1 MERWRFT
8 GREKPSIPENTVKLT
23 SYQIVQL
30 FLFKGVANRNGHH
43 IEPFVSLG
51 VLSEEEK
58 THLKTAGRRL
68 ASEQKSVEII
78 PNLDGIVSLLSDID
92 YRRTAEILKEHS
104 RILDIRIITSR
115 DLSSSDEFSDL
126 PLMAQYSFAQMGEGL
141 YETTSDFLSQG
152 GIIVFTQFEKPSREY
167 REAIQNGGE
176 GLIMEKIT
184 RALAKPNETVK
195 AASHGFVSF
204 VAVPPYSDPKLQ
216 TVAQNITKT
225 IDRRINEK
233 EEELAKITLLREIL
247 AKEMKGAKMA
257 MIGTTVAIPLLYAL
271 NERYENNSFAQALIK
286 FIPPFVADLV
296 TFYSQLSPWLEGET
310 KEQRMKDFLGKLT
323 SSHRSSLILSLGFTA
338 GGSWASEKVAE
349 NQGEVIGAYVYG
361 AIPFLVAAATS
372 YDTYRS
378 IRRKFGKK
386 PLETIRMLMKY
397 NPAHSA
403 IDLASAITFAT
414 AVGTLGYA
422 GQFHNPAAIALIEG
436 IEEHSL
442 AALFTQLQLT
452 FAHSFQFKKKI
463 QEEVYGWLEEGF
475 IPSH

>member
-8 GREKPSIPENTVKLT
+8 GREKPSMPESTLVLT
-23 SYQIVQL
+23 PYQIAQI
-30 FLFKGVANRNGHH
+30 FLFKGVSNRNGHH

-58 THLKTAGRRL
+58 NHLKTAGRRL
-68 ASEQKSVEII
+68 ASEQRGLEII
-78 PNLDGIVSLLSDID
+78 PNLNGIISLLSDID

-104 RILDIRIITSR
+104 RILDIRIITAR
-115 DLSSSDEFSDL
+115 DLSSSEEFAEL

-141 YETTSDFLSQG
+141 YETTSGFLSQG
-152 GIIVFTQFEKPSREY
+152 GIIVFTQFKKPSRDY
-167 REAIQNGGE
+167 REAVQNGGE

-195 AASHGFVSF
+195 ATSHGFVSF
-204 VAVPPYSDPKLQ
+204 VAIPPYHDPKLQ
-216 TVAQNITKT
+216 TVVHNITKT

-233 EEELAKITLLREIL
+233 EEELAKIILLREIL
-247 AKEMKGAKMA
+247 GKEMKGAKMA
-257 MIGTTVAIPLLYAL
+257 MIGTTLAVPLLYAL
-271 NERYENNSFAQALIK
+271 NEKYQTNSLAQAFIK

-310 KEQRMKDFLGKLT
+310 KEQRMKDFLAKLT

-349 NQGEVIGAYVYG
+349 SQGEVIGAYVYG

-378 IRRKFGKK
+378 IRRKFRRK
-386 PLETIRMLMKY
+386 PLETVRMLMKY

-403 IDLASAITFAT
+403 IDLAAVITFAT

-422 GQFHNPAAIALIEG
+422 GQFHNPAAIAFIEG
-436 IEEHSL
+436 VEEHSL
-442 AALFTQLQLT
+442 AALLTQLQLT
-452 FAHSFQFKKKI
+452 FAHSYRFKKEI
-463 QEEVYGWLEEGF
+463 QEEVSDWLKEDF
-475 IPSH
+475 APS